1 VRSNGAVTVSED
13 LSGYRRHIDALKNG
27 TDGDG
32 FQLPWPEYRSK
43 LWGYM
48 FGDEYANTR
57 TPLLVRGLLPLLC
70 DSLVPARRL
79 ESPAGTALAYLESA
93 EAFRHP
99 FAVTTVLH
107 FSLQAAG
114 PGSAQEQDQD
124 QERGML
130 QSLLCQPLVEGQPR
144 QVRDGAP
151 VSLVPGLPAQ
161 DADHYPAQYELAGSF
176 TSLSGVH
183 QVDDPQALAYRLA
196 SLYEKTAAD
205 QGQPMNTAESAI
217 GVTGQ
222 RVAMLL
228 PKATR
233 SRLDC
238 LHRNIT
244 TLLACMENMAAIVKP
259 QATVAASWYQRQ
271 AALLLNHLY
280 RREPLPVV
288 NGIYKSRVAE
298 MWIEQR
304 DLAAAINQVNA
315 QAYPPPPALP

>member
-1 VRSNGAVTVSED
+1 MTVSED
-13 LSGYRRHIDALKNG
+13 LSRYRRHIDALKNG
-27 TDGDG
+27 TGGDG
-32 FQLPWPEYRSK
+32 VQLPWPEYRSK

-48 FGDEYANTR
+48 FGDEYANTQ
-57 TPLLVRGLLPLLC
+57 TTLLVRGLLPLLS
-70 DSLVPARRL
+70 DGLLPARRL
-79 ESPAGTALAYLESA
+79 ESPHGTALAHLESA

-99 FAVTTVLH
+99 FAVTTVVH

-114 PGSAQEQDQD
+114 PGSAQDQD
-124 QERGML
+124 QEQDL
-130 QSLLCQPLVEGQPR
+130 LDSLLCHPLIEGQPG

-151 VSLVPGLPAQ
+151 FSLLPGLPAQ
-161 DADHYPAQYELAGSF
+161 DADHYPARYEPAGSF

-183 QVDDPQALAYRLA
+183 QVDDPEALAYRLA
-196 SLYEKTAAD
+196 SLYQKTAAD
-205 QGQPMNTAESAI
+205 KGQPMNTDKSAI
-217 GVTGQ
+217 SVTGQ

-233 SRLDC
+233 SRLEC

-259 QATVAASWYQRQ
+259 QATVAADWYQRQ

-298 MWIEQR
+298 MWIEHR

-315 QAYPPPPALP
+315 QAQSQPPALP